1 MSKTLEDL
9 KAAFAGE
16 SQANRR
22 YLAFAKKAE
31 DEGIPALAKMFRAIA
46 EAETVHAHN
55 HLRAMAGIG
64 TSADNV
70 REAEGGEHYEVNTM
84 YPDFLKDAEAEQD
97 KRAIN
102 SFRYAW
108 EAEKLHEVMYHEALE
123 TLMAGKTIEEDGEAY
138 YVCPVCGFTHKGT
151 PPERCPVCNTPSS
164 RFMKF
169 A

>member
-1 MSKTLEDL
+1 MSKSLEDL

-22 YLAFAKKAE
+22 YLAYAKKAQ

-55 HLRAMAGIG
+55 HLRAMGEILA
-64 TSADNV
+64 SEENV
-70 REAEGGEHYEVNTM
+70 RVAEGGEHYEVNTM
-84 YPDFLKDAEAEQD
+84 YPDFIKDAEAEQD
-97 KRAIN
+97 KRALN

-108 EAEKLHEVMYHEALE
+108 EAEKLHEVMYHEALA
-123 TLMAGKTIEEDGEAY
+123 TLMAGKTIEEDGEPY

-169 A
+169 E